1 MIYLIEGPV
10 GAGKSTYAKQL
21 SQRHNALHLNLDE
34 WMVVLF
40 RPDRP
45 EVDFL
50 QWYNERKQ
58 RCVEQ
63 IWATALNCNQAGIA
77 VVLELGL
84 VQQADRIAF
93 YRRAADADLDL
104 RVVILDAPRK
114 ERMARVQK
122 RNLEQGD
129 TFQML
134 VSDEIFAMADAA
146 WQAPDD
152 QELQLRSIILID
164 TA

>member
-10 GAGKSTYAKQL
+10 GAGKSTYARQL
-21 SQRHNALHLNLDE
+21 SQQHNALHLNLDE

-45 EVDFL
+45 EVDFMH
-50 QWYNERKQ
+50 WYNERKQ
-58 RCVEQ
+58 RCIEQ
-63 IWATALNCNQAGIA
+63 IWATALNCSAVGITA
-77 VVLELGL
+77 VLELGL
-84 VQQADRIAF
+84 VQQADRIDV
-93 YRRAADADLDL
+93 YNRAEDAGLDL
-104 RVVILDAPRK
+104 QVVVLGAPRK

-134 VSDEIFAMADAA
+134 VSDEIFALADAA

-152 QELQLRSIILID
+152 KEFRLRSITMID

>member
-1 MIYLIEGPV
+1 MIFLIEGPV
-10 GAGKSTYAKQL
+10 GAGKSTYA
-21 SQRHNALHLNLDE
+21 RHLAERHKALHLNLDE

-45 EVDFL
+45 EADFL
-50 QWYNERKQ
+50 QWYTNRKD
-58 RCVEQ
+58 RCIEQ
-63 IWATALNCNQAGIA
+63 IWATALKCNQMDIA

-93 YRRAADADLDL
+93 YDRATDAGIDLQ
-104 RVVILDAPRK
+104 VMVLDAPRE

-134 VSDEIFAMADAA
+134 VSDEIFAIADAA

-152 QELQLRSIILID
+152 REFQQRCITMID

>member
-21 SQRHNALHLNLDE
+21 SQRDNALHLNLDE

-84 VQQADRIAF
+84 VQQSDRIAF

-104 RVVILDAPRK
+104 RVVVLDAPRK

-134 VSDEIFAMADAA
+134 VSDEIFEMADAA

-152 QELQLRSIILID
+152 QELQLHSIILID

>member
-10 GAGKSTYAKQL
+10 GAGKSTYSKQL
-21 SQRHNALHLNLDE
+21 CQRHNALHLNLDE

-58 RCVEQ
+58 RCIEQ
-63 IWATALNCNQAGIA
+63 IWATALKCKQVDIA
-77 VVLELGL
+77 VVMELGL
-84 VQQADRIAF
+84 VQQADRMAF
-93 YRRAADADLDL
+93 YDTADDAEMDLQ
-104 RVVILDAPRK
+104 VVVVDAPRK
-114 ERMARVQK
+114 ERMTRVQR

-134 VSDEIFAMADAA
+134 VTDEIFAMADAA

-152 QELQLRSIILID
+152 KELQLRSIMLID